1 MAKQL
6 IDAKGRTTLPYDEYK
21 KRALI
26 IKNNFGGKNWWPE
39 VRKQLGVGY
48 WEKDGKMTEFKMQSV
63 GGGQIGKKPLD
74 QAKAS
79 KQQSGNKRQIALTKA
94 NQLIGSILAKT
105 GKNKATGIQ
114 AFGASRNADH
124 ILEVQTFGPALEQ
137 LDLELESGAITQ
149 AEYKKRLAVIK
160 SYNPGDHPDNLQNL
174 HYAKNQEKMKIVR
187 AKNKALKNMEIQ
199 NPSLRNR
206 TPKMAALMSSVLKGK
221 KRTNNLSG
229 IKGYTSK
236 FYPRN
241 PSQIFDTSGK
251 WSDPLLMAP
260 VIRYLDKSIDVRL

>member
-63 GGGQIGKKPLD
+63 GGGQIGKKPIA
-74 QAKAS
+74 QAKES
-79 KQQSGNKRQIALTKA
+79 KQKSGNKRQIALTKA
-94 NQLIGSILAKT
+94 NKLIGRILAKT
-105 GKNKATGIQ
+105 GQNKASGI
-114 AFGASRNADH
+114 AALGASRNADH

-137 LDLELESGAITQ
+137 LDQELKAGAITK
-149 AEYKKRLAVIK
+149 AEYKKRLAIIQ
-160 SYNPGDHPDNLQNL
+160 SYKPGDHPQNLQNL
-174 HYAKNQEKMKIVR
+174 HYAKNLEKMKVVR
-187 AKNKALKNMEIQ
+187 AKNKALKNMEIN

-206 TPKMAALMSSVLKGK
+206 TPKMTALMSSVLGK
-221 KRTNNLSG
+221 KKVNNFSG
-229 IKGYTSK
+229 PKGYTSN

-241 PSQIFDTSGK
+241 PSQLTEQPNT
-251 WSDPLLMAP
+251 WSDPLLMTPAFKT
-260 VIRYLDKSIDVRL
+260 LDKSFDVSL